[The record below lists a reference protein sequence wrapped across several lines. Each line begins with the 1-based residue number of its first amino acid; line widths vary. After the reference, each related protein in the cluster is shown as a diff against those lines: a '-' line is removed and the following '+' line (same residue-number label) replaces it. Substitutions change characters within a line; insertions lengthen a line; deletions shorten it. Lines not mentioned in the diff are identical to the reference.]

1 MFSRCTWKYIIVYKL
16 MVHKKALE
24 GLDIDLFPNISIEI
38 NEKMVK
44 DLKTHS
50 LALDCDSF
58 LLMLIRYRNMS
69 NNLYFE

>member
-1 MFSRCTWKYIIVYKL
+1 

-24 GLDIDLFPNISIEI
+24 GLDIDLFPNISIER
-38 NEKMVK
+38 NENMVK